1 MNVTDIKKKKNDP
14 SPGVNGNNQPLEWAR
29 DIRVN
34 AWHDPVLLQPEP
46 LPVPPLGKSLKFL
59 LALLALAGLWFF
71 GDRPGVR
78 SFSIVFVSIVLEA
91 LPFMLVGACVGG
103 LIEMFVSRE
112 RLTTHLPK
120 RPWAMT
126 CLAAAL
132 GIVFPVCECAVVPVV
147 RRLTGK
153 GLPLAAAVA
162 YLLGGPIVNPIVAA
176 STMLAYKMDWWVAAI
191 RLLCGYAIAVFVAL
205 AMGRLFARR
214 PALLVLP
221 DMRSHAQGDHKTA
234 AHSHGCSCCEHDA
247 QLVSTGLI
255 GKLAGA
261 FRHASDDFLAVAHY
275 LVIGAAVAALA
286 QSLVDRRLL
295 LDLSAL
301 PIVPSILMMG
311 LAILLNLCSEADAF
325 IAASFRGFLSLPAQM
340 AFMLTGPMFDL
351 KLLLMYQTVFSRRAI
366 IALASLILL
375 AVLVVVAG
383 LELLGMRML

>member
-1 MNVTDIKKKKNDP
+1 MAKTKNIP
-14 SPGVNGNNQPLEWAR
+14 SSGAKNNNQPLEWAR

-34 AWHDPVLLQPEP
+34 AWHDPVMLQPEP
-46 LPVPPLGKSLKFL
+46 MPVPPLGKSVKFL
-59 LALLALAGLWFF
+59 LALLALAGLCFF

-103 LIEMFVSRE
+103 LIEVFVSRE
-112 RLTTHLPK
+112 HLTAHLPR

-126 CLAAAL
+126 CLAAAM

-205 AMGRLFARR
+205 AMGRLFAHRS
-214 PALLVLP
+214 ALLVSP
-221 DMRSHAQGDHKTA
+221 GMRKHAQDDQKTA
-234 AHSHGCSCCEHDA
+234 AHGIGCACCEHGA
-247 QLVSTGLI
+247 QLVPTGLI
-255 GKLAGA
+255 GKLVGA
-261 FRHASDDFLAVAHY
+261 FRHASDDFMAVAHY

-286 QSLVDRRLL
+286 QTLVDRRLFL
-295 LDLSAL
+295 GLSAL
-301 PIVPSILMMG
+301 PILPSILMMG

-351 KLLLMYQTVFSRRAI
+351 KLLLMYQTVFSKRAI
-366 IALASLILL
+366 IALSGLILL
-375 AVLVVVAG
+375 SVLVVVAG
-383 LELLGMRML
+383 LEMLGMGML

>member
-1 MNVTDIKKKKNDP
+1 MQYPDRTKMKNDP
-14 SPGVNGNNQPLEWAR
+14 SPDTKSYNEPLVWAR
-29 DIRVN
+29 DIRPN
-34 AWHDPVLLQPEP
+34 AWHDPVPLQSEP
-46 LPVPPLGKSLKFL
+46 PQLPPLGKSLKFV
-59 LALLALAGLWFF
+59 LALLALAGIWFF

-78 SFSIVFVSIVLEA
+78 SFSLVFVSIVLEA

-103 LIEMFVSRE
+103 LIEVFVSRE
-112 RLTTHLPK
+112 KLTSHLPR
-120 RPWAMT
+120 RPWAMV

-162 YLLGGPIVNPIVAA
+162 YLLGGPIVNPIVAV
-176 STMLAYKMDWWVAAI
+176 STMLAYNMDWWVAAI
-191 RLLCGYAIAVFVAL
+191 RLLCGYAIAVLVAL

-214 PALLVLP
+214 PALLMSPGMCEHVK
-221 DMRSHAQGDHKTA
+221 DNQEAAAQE
-234 AHSHGCSCCEHDA
+234 SGCSCCGQGA
-247 QLVSTGLI
+247 QVVPMGMV

-286 QSLVDRRLL
+286 QTLVDRRLFL
-295 LDLSAL
+295 ELTTL
-301 PIVPSILMMG
+301 PIVPSLLLMG

-325 IAASFRGFLSLPAQM
+325 IAASFRGLLSLPAQM

-351 KLLLMYQTVFSRRAI
+351 KLLLMYRALFTRRAI
-366 IALASLILL
+366 IALAGLILL
-375 AVLVVVAG
+375 AVLVVAAG
-383 LELLGMRML
+383 LELLGMGMS